1 MAKYPDDFE
10 ERKFGNV
17 TYFAITPEW
26 WRKMDEEDRPF
37 NAFVAIM
44 DGHLFLGGSTTL
56 FEQMIA
62 ARDGTIARLAD
73 SEDYARI
80 NASLGRETSG
90 QTPILFMMQRA
101 EESIRHLYDLL
112 DVGNDAQIHRGA
124 CRGAAGVGQAE
135 RLAQEPPAAAVRH
148 AGAILR
154 PGRRDLLRHRQR
166 LPRHRL
172 HATE

>member
-1 MAKYPDDFE
+1 
-10 ERKFGNV
+10 
-17 TYFAITPEW
+17 
-26 WRKMDEEDRPF
+26 MDEEDRPF

-62 ARDGTIARLAD
+62 AREGTIARLAD

-112 DVGNDAQIHRGA
+112 TSETTRKYIEEHAEEQPVWAKLNDLLKNHQ
-124 CRGAAGVGQAE
+124 
-135 RLAQEPPAAAVRH
+135 LPPFDTLVQYFGPG
-148 AGAILR
+148 GAIFYDTDNGYHGIGFTLR
-154 PGRRDLLRHRQR
+154 SEAP
-166 LPRHRL
+166 
-172 HATE
+172 AN